1 MDPNVAMARPM
12 SRDPDVMRTAHIIAR
27 AASVVRP
34 IANRDRDGAWVTTVI
49 RSIPTITTVVRSI
62 TTIVRSVSWISTII
76 PFTSRCTERDRSQ
89 EQRECG
95 PFHSRLYSTL
105 CRFRLHM
112 INNVR
117 FHTLSIRIRH
127 SLHAPAFIYQL
138 DSLPHMRSQSIIFQ
152 RV

>member
-49 RSIPTITTVVRSI
+49 RSIPTI